1 MFTSLTKE
9 AMPVVRYRTRDLT
22 RLEPGTAYPA
32 FRRMRKVTGRT
43 DDMMIVRGVNVFP
56 SQVEE
61 QLLTVDGL
69 APHYLCV
76 LEPTGQPRRADGR
89 ASRRR
94 PGRPSAS
101 RSAGCSPSGSRTGSA
116 SLRWSRSS
124 NLVRS
129 SAASARRDASRTAGR
144 AQGPASAHRWPRW
157 SSEVTTSDRVAL
169 VLGVVRIDAVR
180 LVLGVLLDAIGHV
193 GRVELLLAAPALDL
207 DRGSCSLGGCVIART
222 LAARPGR
229 RLTRTRGPR
238 GARR

>member
-1 MFTSLTKE
+1 MLPDGEEGELVFTSLTKE

-22 RLEPGTAYPA
+22 RLCPGRRYPA

-61 QLLTVDGL
+61 QLLAVDGL

-76 LEPTGQPRRADGR
+76 LERPGNLDELTVRVEA
-89 ASRRR
+89 R

-116 SLRWSRSS
+116 SLRGSRSS

-129 SAASARRDASRTAGR
+129 SAASARRDASRTA
-144 AQGPASAHRWPRW
+144 
-157 SSEVTTSDRVAL
+157 DR
-169 VLGVVRIDAVR
+169 
-180 LVLGVLLDAIGHV
+180 
-193 GRVELLLAAPALDL
+193 AAPAPPVVQT
-207 DRGSCSLGGCVIART
+207 GSPSSWA
-222 LAARPGR
+222 
-229 RLTRTRGPR
+229 
-238 GARR
+238 